1 MSFWNFLGRMAISDE
16 GETIQIISTADL
28 IIAGHQSACIEPI
41 APIHDNTQS
50 RLMQKSAM
58 AQTHPS
64 FPVHAP
70 LKLTEINR

>member
-1 MSFWNFLGRMAISDE
+1 MAISDE
-16 GETIQIISTADL
+16 GETIQTIFTADL